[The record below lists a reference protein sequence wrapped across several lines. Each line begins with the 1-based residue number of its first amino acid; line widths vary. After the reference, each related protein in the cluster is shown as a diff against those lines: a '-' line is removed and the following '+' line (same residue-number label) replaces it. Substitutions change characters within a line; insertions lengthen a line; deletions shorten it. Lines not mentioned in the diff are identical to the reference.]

1 MLRPGGLATIIGLG
15 GDFTVNAR
23 WLLQAEARA
32 QGAFMGSNNFRTDM
46 PHYIELD
53 RQGRLDVASLIEAH
67 ITLARRDQRRRT
79 DAMRQRAIQG
89 RRVIMFP
96 Q

>member
-1 MLRPGGLATIIGLG
+1 MGGKHHEGRDTADAGC
-15 GDFTVNAR
+15 N
-23 WLLQAEARA
+23 
-32 QGAFMGSNNFRTDM
+32 DM

-67 ITLARRDQRRRT
+67 IGLEDINAGY

-96 Q
+96 R

>member
-1 MLRPGGLATIIGLG
+1 
-15 GDFTVNAR
+15 
-23 WLLQAEARA
+23 
-32 QGAFMGSNNFRTDM
+32 M

-67 ITLARRDQRRRT
+67 IGLEDINAGY

-96 Q
+96 R

>member
-1 MLRPGGLATIIGLG
+1 
-15 GDFTVNAR
+15 
-23 WLLQAEARA
+23 
-32 QGAFMGSNNFRTDM
+32 MGSNNFRNDM

-53 RQGRLDVASLIEAH
+53 MQGRLDVASLIETH
-67 ITLARRDQRRRT
+67 IALADINAGY
-79 DAMRQRAIQG
+79 DAMRNRTIQG

>member
-1 MLRPGGLATIIGLG
+1 
-15 GDFTVNAR
+15 
-23 WLLQAEARA
+23 
-32 QGAFMGSNNFRTDM
+32 MGSNDFRTDM

-67 ITLARRDQRRRT
+67 IGLEDINDGY
-79 DAMRQRAIQG
+79 DAMRRREIQG

-96 Q
+96 N